1 MTDHDQ
7 QFREGLE
14 PGLARVGVV
23 MIGRNEG
30 QRLCR
35 CLASIPIVGR
45 AVYVDSGSIDGSVD
59 LARSRGF
66 EVVELDT
73 SAPFGAGRARNAG
86 IDLLTGTA
94 DDSWGTRPGVVIE
107 FVLVVDG
114 DCELVP
120 GFIEAALETMRREP
134 RIAVVCG
141 RRRERD
147 REASRYHRLC
157 DMEWDTPVG
166 LTEACGGDALLRVS
180 ALERVGCYD
189 PAVVAG
195 EEPELCWRL
204 RRAGWNVRRID
215 CAMTMHDAA
224 MTRFSEWWKRAVRAG
239 YAYADLYA
247 RHRYWG
253 REVRSCVFYALL
265 VPILAMAT
273 GRAYAALGFAWLVT
287 YLVLYLRV
295 RQHRMARGDIASD
308 AGLYARYCVVAKFA
322 QLVGLTRWSKDRLLG
337 QRSEIIEYKGPAAQS
352 GGAGAVSV

>member
-1 MTDHDQ
+1 
-7 QFREGLE
+7 
-14 PGLARVGVV
+14 

-30 QRLCR
+30 ERLRR

-45 AVYVDSGSIDGSVD
+45 AVYVDSGSVDGSVD
-59 LARSRGF
+59 YARSRGF
-66 EVVELDT
+66 EVVELDM
-73 SAPFGAGRARNAG
+73 SAPLSAGRARNAG
-86 IDLLTGTA
+86 IDLFTGA
-94 DDSWGTRPGVVIE
+94 SDDSWGTRPGVVIA

-120 GFIEAALETMRREP
+120 GFLEAALEIMHREP
-134 RIAVVCG
+134 RVAVVCG

-147 REASRYHRLC
+147 RDASSYNRLC

-166 LTEACGGDALLRVS
+166 LIDACGGDALLRVS
-180 ALERVGCYD
+180 ALERVGFYD
-189 PAVVAG
+189 PSIVAG

-215 CAMTMHDAA
+215 CEMTRHDAA
-224 MTRFSEWWKRAVRAG
+224 LTRFSEWWRRAVRAG

-253 REVRSCVFYALL
+253 REVRSILFYALL
-265 VPILAMAT
+265 VPLLAIAPVRT
-273 GRAYAALGFAWLVT
+273 HAALGLAWFIVV
-287 YLVLYLRV
+287 YGVLYLRV
-295 RQHRMARGDIASD
+295 RRHRLARGDMVDD
-308 AGLYARYCVVAKFA
+308 AALFARYCVVAKFA

-352 GGAGAVSV
+352 GGAGAVSA